1 MGHQRRVA
9 ERPRWHRIGSHSNAQ
24 RCPIFIADTIMMT
37 QGFYQNT
44 ANNGF
49 REYLTSSMS
58 DMFSL
63 DLSRC
68 TLIECITKMCEIKSR
83 SHPKIKQN
91 YRMLVNKLEDIERQ
105 FGCTIMPAMISSVF
119 WNHFVPFLAD
129 QGLKY
134 STIGHVKAN
143 LIAVLNWS
151 SKYGVKLNPS
161 YSEVDI
167 PNYIPSKISLT
178 PDEISHIYHFKIGQE
193 PAYSFRS
200 KKVLK
205 LRRNKIETLERV
217 RDMFVLGC
225 NLGQRYS
232 DLVRI
237 SPENFRNGQFSIVQQ
252 KTGNKCFVPINSLS
266 IDSRITF
273 AILEKYDYHAPYAGD
288 INNYN
293 TYLHELLHHIGEDF
307 MDEVHIDN
315 KINGVI
321 TRETKLRYQLI
332 SSHSARRSFA
342 TINTM
347 RNIPRNKILRATG
360 HSSEKAFVRY
370 ICYDEEN

>member
-1 MGHQRRVA
+1 
-9 ERPRWHRIGSHSNAQ
+9 
-24 RCPIFIADTIMMT
+24 MMT
-37 QGFYQNT
+37 QNFYGGN

-49 REYLTSSMS
+49 REYLNSSMS
-58 DMFSL
+58 SMFAL
-63 DLSRC
+63 DLTNCSV
-68 TLIECITKMCEIKSR
+68 IECIDKMCEIKLR
-83 SHPKIKQN
+83 SHPKIKQD
-91 YRMLVNKLEDIERQ
+91 YRMLVNKLRNIEQQ
-105 FGCTIMPAMISSVF
+105 FGCIIMPAMISSVF

-129 QGLKY
+129 QRLKY
-134 STIGHVKAN
+134 STIGHIKTN
-143 LIAVLNWS
+143 LITVLNWS

-178 PDEISHIYHFKIGQE
+178 PDEISHIYHFKIGKE
-193 PAYSFRS
+193 ETFNFRQ
-200 KKVLK
+200 KKVAK
-205 LRRNKIETLERV
+205 LRKNKIETLERV
-217 RDMFVLGC
+217 RDMFILGC

-237 SPENFRNGQFSIVQQ
+237 SPENFRNGVFSIVQQ
-252 KTGNKCFVPINSLS
+252 KTGNRCYVPINSLS

-273 AILEKYDYHAPYAGD
+273 AILEKYGYRAPYVGH
-288 INNYN
+288 ITNYNNY
-293 TYLHELLHHIGEDF
+293 LHQLLHHIGEDF
-307 MDEVHIDN
+307 LDEVHIDN

-321 TRETKLRYQLI
+321 TRETKQRYQLI

-342 TINTM
+342 TINTL
-347 RNIPRNKILRATG
+347 RNIPRSKILRATG

>member
-1 MGHQRRVA
+1 MIRKNLNDCK
-9 ERPRWHRIGSHSNAQ
+9 INS
-24 RCPIFIADTIMMT
+24 
-37 QGFYQNT
+37 GFK
-44 ANNGF
+44 
-49 REYLTSSMS
+49 EYLNSSMN

-63 DLSRC
+63 DLSNC
-68 TLIECITKMCEIKSR
+68 TLIECINKMCEIKQR
-83 SHPKIKQN
+83 SHPKIKKN
-91 YRMLVNKLEDIERQ
+91 YQMLINKLEYIEQQ
-105 FGCTIMPAMISSVF
+105 FGCKIMPAMISGVF
-119 WNHFVPFLAD
+119 WNHFIPFLSE

-143 LIAVLNWS
+143 LITTLNWS

-161 YSEVDI
+161 YNEVDI

-178 PDEISHIYHFKIGQE
+178 PDEISHIYHFKIGQCE
-193 PAYSFRS
+193 TYNFRL
-200 KKVLK
+200 KKVAK
-205 LRRNKIETLERV
+205 LRKNKINTLEKV

-232 DLVRI
+232 DLIRI

-266 IDSRITF
+266 IDNRITF
-273 AILEKYDYHAPYAGD
+273 SILEKYNYHAPYSGN

-293 TYLHELLHHIGEDF
+293 RYLHQLLYCIGEEF
-307 MDEVHIDN
+307 LEEVHIDN

-321 TRETKLRYQLI
+321 TRETMQRYQLI

-342 TINTM
+342 TINTL
-347 RNIPRNKILRATG
+347 RNIPRSKILRATG

>member
-1 MGHQRRVA
+1 
-9 ERPRWHRIGSHSNAQ
+9 
-24 RCPIFIADTIMMT
+24 
-37 QGFYQNT
+37 
-44 ANNGF
+44 
-49 REYLTSSMS
+49 
-58 DMFSL
+58 
-63 DLSRC
+63 
-68 TLIECITKMCEIKSR
+68 MCEIKER

-119 WNHFVPFLAD
+119 WNYFIPYLAA
-129 QGLKY
+129 QNLKY
-134 STIGHVKAN
+134 STIGHLKAN

-167 PNYIPSKISLT
+167 PNYTASKISLT
-178 PDEISHIYHFKIGQE
+178 PDEISQIYHFRLIKE
-193 PAYSFRS
+193 DTYNFRQ
-200 KKVLK
+200 KKVMK
-205 LRRNKIETLERV
+205 LRKNKIETLEKV
-217 RDMFVLGC
+217 RDMFVLAC

-237 SPENFRNGQFSIVQQ
+237 SPDNFKNGSFSIVQQ
-252 KTGNKCFVPINSLS
+252 KTGNKCYVPINALS
-266 IDSRITF
+266 IDARMTF
-273 AILEKYDYHAPYAGD
+273 NILEKYNYHAPYTGD
-288 INNYN
+288 INKDNS
-293 TYLHELLHHIGEDF
+293 YLHQLLHHIGEDF
-307 MDEVHIDN
+307 LEPIYIDN

-321 TRETKLRYQLI
+321 TRETKQRYQLI

-342 TINTM
+342 TINTL

-370 ICYDEEN
+370 ICYDEDS

>member
-1 MGHQRRVA
+1 
-9 ERPRWHRIGSHSNAQ
+9 
-24 RCPIFIADTIMMT
+24 MT
-37 QGFYQNT
+37 QNISENRSNLDFG
-44 ANNGF
+44 
-49 REYLTSSMS
+49 EYLASSMNN
-58 DMFSL
+58 MFTL
-63 DLSRC
+63 DLSNC
-68 TLIECITKMCEIKSR
+68 TLIDCINKMCEIKAR
-83 SHPKIKQN
+83 SHPKIRQN
-91 YRMLVNKLEDIERQ
+91 YRMLITKLTSIEQQ

-119 WNHFVPFLAD
+119 WNHFIPFLAD

-134 STIGHVKAN
+134 STIGHIKAN

-167 PNYIPSKISLT
+167 PNYVPSKISLT

-193 PAYSFRS
+193 QTYSFRL

-205 LRRNKIETLERV
+205 LRKNKIETLERV

-237 SPENFRNGQFSIVQQ
+237 SPENFKNGQFSIVQQ
-252 KTGNKCFVPINSLS
+252 KTGNKCFVPINSMS
-266 IDSRITF
+266 IDSRITW
-273 AILEKYDYHAPYAGD
+273 AILEKYGYHAPYTGD

-307 MDEVHIDN
+307 LEEVHIDN

-321 TRETKLRYQLI
+321 TRETKQRYQLI

-342 TINTM
+342 TINTL

-370 ICYDEEN
+370 ICYDEDS

>member
-1 MGHQRRVA
+1 
-9 ERPRWHRIGSHSNAQ
+9 
-24 RCPIFIADTIMMT
+24 
-37 QGFYQNT
+37 
-44 ANNGF
+44 
-49 REYLTSSMS
+49 
-58 DMFSL
+58 
-63 DLSRC
+63 
-68 TLIECITKMCEIKSR
+68 
-83 SHPKIKQN
+83 
-91 YRMLVNKLEDIERQ
+91 
-105 FGCTIMPAMISSVF
+105 MPAMISSVF

-134 STIGHVKAN
+134 STIVHVKAN

-178 PDEISHIYHFKIGQE
+178 PDEISHIYHFKIGNE
-193 PAYSFRS
+193 KTYNFRL
-200 KKVLK
+200 KKMTK
-205 LRRNKIETLERV
+205 LRKNKIATLEKV

-237 SPENFRNGQFSIVQQ
+237 SPENFKNGSFSIVQQ
-252 KTGNKCFVPINSLS
+252 KTGNKCFVPINTLS

-273 AILEKYDYHAPYAGD
+273 AILEKYHYHAPYTGD

-293 TYLHELLHHIGEDF
+293 SYLHQLLHLIGEEF
-307 MDEVHIDN
+307 LDEVHIDN
-315 KINGVI
+315 KINGII
-321 TRETKLRYQLI
+321 TRETKRRYQLI

-347 RNIPRNKILRATG
+347 RNIPRSKILRATG

-370 ICYDEEN
+370 ICYEEDS

>member
-1 MGHQRRVA
+1 MITQSFQRKDSA
-9 ERPRWHRIGSHSNAQ
+9 
-24 RCPIFIADTIMMT
+24 
-37 QGFYQNT
+37 
-44 ANNGF
+44 GF
-49 REYLTSSMS
+49 RDYLHSSMNNT
-58 DMFSL
+58 FVL
-63 DLSRC
+63 DLTNCSV
-68 TLIECITKMCEIKSR
+68 IECINKMCEIKER

-91 YRMLVNKLEDIERQ
+91 YKMLVKKLENIEQQ
-105 FGCTIMPAMISSVF
+105 FNCSIMPAMISSVF
-119 WNHFVPFLAD
+119 WNHFIPFLAD

-134 STIGHVKAN
+134 STIGHLKAN

-178 PDEISHIYHFKIGQE
+178 PDEISHIYHFKIGRE
-193 PAYSFRS
+193 KAYSFRS
-200 KKVLK
+200 KKVIK
-205 LRRNKIETLERV
+205 LRKNRIETLERV

-225 NLGQRYS
+225 NFGQRYS

-237 SPENFRNGQFSIVQQ
+237 SPENFKNGQFSIVQQ
-252 KTGNKCFVPINSLS
+252 KTGNKCFVPINTLS

-273 AILEKYDYHAPYAGD
+273 TILEKYHYRAPYTGD

-307 MDEVHIDN
+307 MDEVYIDN

-321 TRETKLRYQLI
+321 TRETKRRYQLI

-342 TINTM
+342 TINTL
-347 RNIPRNKILRATG
+347 RNIPRSKILRATG
-360 HSSEKAFVRY
+360 HSSERAFARY
-370 ICYDEEN
+370 ICYDDEN

>member
-1 MGHQRRVA
+1 
-9 ERPRWHRIGSHSNAQ
+9 
-24 RCPIFIADTIMMT
+24 MMT
-37 QGFYQNT
+37 QNFYGGNS
-44 ANNGF
+44 NNGF
-49 REYLTSSMS
+49 REYLASSMGN
-58 DMFSL
+58 MFAL
-63 DLSRC
+63 DLTNC
-68 TLIECITKMCEIKSR
+68 TVIECIDKMCEIKSR
-83 SHPKIKQN
+83 SHPKIKQD
-91 YRMLVNKLEDIERQ
+91 YRMLVNKLRSIEQQ

-129 QGLKY
+129 QKLKY
-134 STIGHVKAN
+134 STIGHIKTN
-143 LIAVLNWS
+143 LITVLNWS

-161 YSEVDI
+161 YAEVDI

-178 PDEISHIYHFKIGQE
+178 PDEISHIYHFKIGKE
-193 PAYSFRS
+193 ETYNFRQ
-200 KKVLK
+200 KKVQK
-205 LRRNKIETLERV
+205 LRKNKIETLERV

-266 IDSRITF
+266 IDARITF
-273 AILEKYDYHAPYAGD
+273 AILEKYNYHAPYVGD

-293 TYLHELLHHIGEDF
+293 SYLHQLLYHIGEDF
-307 MDEVHIDN
+307 LEEVHIDN

-321 TRETKLRYQLI
+321 TRETKRRYQLI

-342 TINTM
+342 TINTL
-347 RNIPRNKILRATG
+347 RNIPRSKILRATG

-370 ICYDEEN
+370 ICYDEET

>member
-1 MGHQRRVA
+1 M
-9 ERPRWHRIGSHSNAQ
+9 N
-24 RCPIFIADTIMMT
+24 
-37 QGFYQNT
+37 
-44 ANNGF
+44 
-49 REYLTSSMS
+49 

-91 YRMLVNKLEDIERQ
+91 YRMLVSKLEIIEKQ

-143 LIAVLNWS
+143 LITVLNWS

-178 PDEISHIYHFKIGQE
+178 PDEISHIYHFKIGKE
-193 PAYSFRS
+193 ETYNFRQ
-200 KKVLK
+200 KKVQK
-205 LRRNKIETLERV
+205 LRKNKIETLERV

-252 KTGNKCFVPINSLS
+252 KTGNKCFVPINTLS
-266 IDSRITF
+266 IDARITF
-273 AILEKYDYHAPYAGD
+273 AILERYNYHAPYTGD

-293 TYLHELLHHIGEDF
+293 SYLHQLLYHIGEDF
-307 MDEVHIDN
+307 LEEVHIDN

-321 TRETKLRYQLI
+321 MRETKHRYQLI

-342 TINTM
+342 TINTL
-347 RNIPRNKILRATG
+347 RNIPRSKILRATG

>member
-1 MGHQRRVA
+1 
-9 ERPRWHRIGSHSNAQ
+9 
-24 RCPIFIADTIMMT
+24 MT
-37 QGFYQNT
+37 QGFYERT
-44 ANNGF
+44 AANNGF
-49 REYLTSSMS
+49 REYLNSSMNN
-58 DMFSL
+58 MFAL
-63 DLSRC
+63 DLTDC
-68 TLIECITKMCEIKSR
+68 TLVECIDKMCEIKER
-83 SHPKIKQN
+83 SHPKIRRN
-91 YRMLVNKLEDIERQ
+91 YSMLVKKLESIEKE
-105 FGCTIMPAMISSVF
+105 FGCTIKPAMISSVF
-119 WNHFVPFLAD
+119 WNHFIPFLAD

-143 LIAVLNWS
+143 LMAVLNWS

-178 PDEISHIYHFKIGQE
+178 PDEISHIYHFKIGTVE
-193 PAYSFRS
+193 SYSYRS
-200 KKVLK
+200 KKVQK
-205 LRRNKIETLERV
+205 LRKNKIQTLEKV

-252 KTGNKCFVPINSLS
+252 KTGNKCFVPINTLS

-273 AILEKYDYHAPYAGD
+273 AILEKYGYQAPYSGD

-293 TYLHELLHHIGEDF
+293 TYLHELLRHIGEDF
-307 MDEVHIDN
+307 MEEVHIDN

-321 TRETKLRYQLI
+321 TRETKFRYQLI

-342 TINTM
+342 TINTL
-347 RNIPRNKILRATG
+347 RNIPRSKILRATG
-360 HSSEKAFVRY
+360 HSSERAFVRY
-370 ICYDEEN
+370 ICYDEES

>member
-1 MGHQRRVA
+1 MKGEVNN
-9 ERPRWHRIGSHSNAQ
+9 SNNKG
-24 RCPIFIADTIMMT
+24 IDS
-37 QGFYQNT
+37 
-44 ANNGF
+44 F
-49 REYLTSSMS
+49 RDYLISSK
-58 DMFSL
+58 DNMFAL
-63 DLSRC
+63 DLSGC
-68 TLIECITKMCEIKSR
+68 TLIECINKMCEIKSR

-91 YRMLVNKLEDIERQ
+91 YRMLIRKLEAIEKE
-105 FGCTIMPAMISSVF
+105 FSCTIMPAMITSVF

-129 QGLKY
+129 QKLKY

-167 PNYIPSKISLT
+167 PNYVPSKISLT

-193 PAYSFRS
+193 ETYSFRS

-205 LRRNKIETLERV
+205 LRKNKIETLERV

-237 SPENFRNGQFSIVQQ
+237 SPENFKNGQFSIVQQ
-252 KTGNKCFVPINSLS
+252 KTGNKCFVPINSMS
-266 IDSRITF
+266 VDSKITW
-273 AILEKYDYHAPYAGD
+273 AILEKYNYQAPYTGD

-307 MDEVHIDN
+307 LEEIHIDN

-321 TRETKLRYQLI
+321 TRETKFRYQLI

-342 TINTM
+342 TINTL
-347 RNIPRNKILRATG
+347 RNVPRNKILRATG

-370 ICYDEEN
+370 ICYDEES

>member
-1 MGHQRRVA
+1 MGQQRRVA
-9 ERPRWHRIGSHSNAQ
+9 ERPRWHRIGSQSNAQ

-37 QGFYQNT
+37 QGFYQSN
-44 ANNGF
+44 AGAGF
-49 REYLTSSMS
+49 REYLTSSMN

-68 TLIECITKMCEIKSR
+68 TLIECINKMCEIKSR
-83 SHPKIKQN
+83 SHPNIKQN
-91 YRMLVNKLEDIERQ
+91 YRMLINKLEDIQ
-105 FGCTIMPAMISSVF
+105 DIFDCTIMPAMISSVF
-119 WNHFVPFLAD
+119 WNHFIPFLAD

-167 PNYIPSKISLT
+167 PNYIPNKISLT
-178 PDEISHIYHFKIGQE
+178 PDEISHIYHFKILSE
-193 PAYSFRS
+193 DRYNFRI
-200 KKVLK
+200 KKVMK
-205 LRRNKIETLERV
+205 MRRNKIKTLEKV
-217 RDMFVLGC
+217 RDMFVLSC

-232 DLVRI
+232 DMVRI
-237 SPENFRNGQFSIVQQ
+237 SPENFRNGIFSIVQQ
-252 KTGNKCFVPINSLS
+252 KTGNKCYVPINSLS
-266 IDSRITF
+266 IDSRITY
-273 AILEKYDYHAPYAGD
+273 AILDKYCYYAPYSGD

-293 TYLHELLHHIGEDF
+293 TYLHQLLYYIGEDF
-307 MDEVHIDN
+307 LDEVFMDN

-321 TRETKLRYQLI
+321 TRETKRRYQLI

-342 TINTM
+342 TINTL

-370 ICYDEEN
+370 ICYDEES